1 MTYNDPNRPRR
12 VNNDGWGIGTIALV
26 ALFAILILGGLVYGL
41 SHRGTTT
48 ASNTGVS
55 MPTTTGA
62 AVGTT
67 RTDGNATSGTVQT
80 PTPAPGTTGA
90 GNAPPAPKK
99 P

>member
-1 MTYNDPNRPRR
+1 MTYNDPNRQRR
-12 VNNDGWGIGTIALV
+12 MNNDGWGTGTIAIF
-26 ALFAILILGGLVYGL
+26 AIIAILIIGGLVYGF
-41 SHRGTTT
+41 SNRGTTSAANPGT
-48 ASNTGVS
+48 TS
-55 MPTTTGA
+55 TTTGA

-67 RTDGNATSGTVQT
+67 RMDGNATSGTVQT